1 MAPPLDLYLAS
12 KSPRRQQLLADA
24 GIRFALTEPG
34 EEYLGD
40 AHEHASESGDPRE
53 LCAARAARKAA
64 GALGGDAAPVLG
76 VDTVVDLDGHEL
88 GKAADRAAAAEMLR
102 RLRGRVHEV
111 HTAHCLRAGAGTY
124 QALVTAQVR
133 CASFGEPELEAYLD
147 SEQWRGKAGAYGIQ
161 DPAQAFLELDG
172 GAYDGVVGLHVD
184 AVRALLARARQ
195 GEVA

>member
-64 GALGGDAAPVLG
+64 GALGGDAAPVLA

-102 RLRGRVHEV
+102 RLRGRVHEARGRKV
-111 HTAHCLRAGAGTY
+111 VPTY
-124 QALVTAQVR
+124 H
-133 CASFGEPELEAYLD
+133 PAYLLRSPD
-147 SEQWRGKAGAYGIQ
+147 KKKDTWKDIQ
-161 DPAQAFLELDG
+161 LAM
-172 GAYDGVVGLHVD
+172 GL
-184 AVRALLARARQ
+184 LGLAP
-195 GEVA
+195 